1 MYEIN
6 DEGLRKL
13 NTFINKKIAAEI
25 GVHVGTISLI
35 KRKRKL
41 CNKQTAYC
49 LTKFF
54 DSNAE
59 IADYFTRKEK

>member
-6 DEGLRKL
+6 DEGLKKL
-13 NTFINKKIAAEI
+13 ELFVNKKIASAI
-25 GVHVGTISLI
+25 GVHVNTISEI
-35 KRKRKL
+35 KKNRKL

-59 IADYFTRKEK
+59 ISDYFVRREK